1 MRTYDILFMWF
12 VLCVVFISAYFF
24 VPIFLLPELDVSQE
38 YHAIGLFLGLLGFCI
53 LLIYFLSLRR
63 QRKQIYISLKTLQ
76 KGGMQVFIEKYE
88 RLLYSRDIGDLP
100 KLLRFLFNFN
110 CIAVIQPKNV
120 AELRSIIGLCE
131 QFSIPLIPRGA
142 GTSGL
147 GGTLPIKNGIIV
159 NLTYFDQ
166 IIAVDDH
173 TVEVECGVTW
183 EHLRKFLESKKLT
196 LQSYPSSAP
205 SSMIGGWVTQG
216 GYGVGSAKFG
226 SVKQSVVNITIL
238 GTGGKEFKL
247 DNPEIFIG
255 SCGVLGILWKVTL
268 RICSLSNMIHV
279 AVSSTQQ
286 NQLLKAFSAYQNLF
300 PFFLRYEDYQ
310 NLLWKDSN
318 DSQSSWESQDYTGGA
333 ISMSFQEED
342 WDQRK
347 FDEIT
352 HDYHLS
358 KLSIDLSEKLW
369 NDRFYT
375 IRLKRRGPSL
385 IMAEVLIPTIHLEKA
400 IGIISKRFE
409 RQSSAIEL
417 VSTSDDLSVVFVWF
431 PADLRHRSI
440 PIIGSLGYTFH
451 WLRLFD
457 IIQIARRWKGRPYSS
472 GLWLSPYSGLI
483 FEDQLIQMKQ
493 IKKKIDPY
501 RIFNPGKVWGTRIPR
516 FIPIIPWK
524 IPIRLGVPIVNI
536 LYSILPKKFR

>member
-24 VPIFLLPELDVSQE
+24 VPLFLLPELNVSQE
-38 YHAIGLFLGLLGFCI
+38 YRAIGLFLGLLGFCI
-53 LLIYFLSLRR
+53 LLIYFLALRR

-76 KGGMQVFIEKYE
+76 KGGMQIFIEKYE

-120 AELRSIIGLCE
+120 VELQSIITLCE

-159 NLTYFDQ
+159 NLTYFEQ
-166 IIAVDDH
+166 IIAVDEEEN

-183 EHLRKFLESKKLT
+183 EHLRKFLEKESRKLT

-205 SSMIGGWVTQG
+205 SSMIGGWVAQG
-216 GYGVGSAKFG
+216 GYGVGSSKFG
-226 SVKQSVVNITIL
+226 SVEQSVVNITIL

-255 SCGVLGILWKVTL
+255 SCGALGILWKVTL
-268 RICSLSNMIHV
+268 RIRSLSNMIHV

-286 NQLLKAFSAYQNLF
+286 NQLLKAFSAYQNLV

-318 DSQSSWESQDYTGGA
+318 DSQSSWESGGA

-352 HDYHLS
+352 H
-358 KLSIDLSEKLW
+358 
-369 NDRFYT
+369 
-375 IRLKRRGPSL
+375 
-385 IMAEVLIPTIHLEKA
+385 
-400 IGIISKRFE
+400 
-409 RQSSAIEL
+409 
-417 VSTSDDLSVVFVWF
+417 
-431 PADLRHRSI
+431 
-440 PIIGSLGYTFH
+440 
-451 WLRLFD
+451 
-457 IIQIARRWKGRPYSS
+457 
-472 GLWLSPYSGLI
+472 
-483 FEDQLIQMKQ
+483 
-493 IKKKIDPY
+493 
-501 RIFNPGKVWGTRIPR
+501 
-516 FIPIIPWK
+516 
-524 IPIRLGVPIVNI
+524 
-536 LYSILPKKFR
+536 